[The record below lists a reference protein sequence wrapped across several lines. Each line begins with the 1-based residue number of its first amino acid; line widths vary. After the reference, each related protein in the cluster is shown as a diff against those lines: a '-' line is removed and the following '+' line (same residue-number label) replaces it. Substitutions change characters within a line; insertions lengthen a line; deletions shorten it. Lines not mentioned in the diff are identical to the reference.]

1 MKKILTTLAAGLCCA
16 MTTTVFTAC
25 QRSEEETQNML
36 VGTWTEKN
44 DLYKDVLTLN
54 EDGTFTFQST
64 ALSPSA
70 QAHANLYNGAG
81 YYKNEVLIPSNINL
95 NQLAPNIKS
104 LLHLN
109 YGGKQAQKLEIR
121 KLNNSTLEMTNYN
134 GDIFRFSR

>member
-1 MKKILTTLAAGLCCA
+1 MAADQLTHNNHTFNINDNEKDSNDA
-16 MTTTVFTAC
+16 
-25 QRSEEETQNML
+25 RSRPL
-36 VGTWTEKN
+36 LHN
-44 DLYKDVLTLN
+44 DHHCIHRV
-54 EDGTFTFQST
+54 
-64 ALSPSA
+64 PSA